1 VADAQIN
8 AETVEE
14 TFPILRAGFPLLLE
28 FHDVPANLPIGVGDY
43 RIDDLLGA
51 ELPGGVSLGDAP
63 EEMPVAGIGWE
74 VCGRA

>member
-28 FHDVPANLPIGVGDY
+28 LHDVPANLPIGLGDY
-43 RIDDLLGA
+43 RVDGLSDA
-51 ELPGGVSLGDAP
+51 ELAGGV
-63 EEMPVAGIGWE
+63 
-74 VCGRA
+74 